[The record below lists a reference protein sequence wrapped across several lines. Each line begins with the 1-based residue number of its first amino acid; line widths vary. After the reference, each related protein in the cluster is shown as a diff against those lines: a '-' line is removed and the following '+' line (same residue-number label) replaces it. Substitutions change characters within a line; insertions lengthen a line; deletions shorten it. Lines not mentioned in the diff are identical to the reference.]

1 MEILVLTIPSIKCS
15 FLFVFN
21 FVVVVVIFYLGR
33 VRVSFSSLEMW
44 WCLVSFLNQ
53 TTWVCSPAL
62 PHTDCVALRKLYNL
76 SEFIFISC
84 NMEIIP
90 ILASQCCWENYIE
103 IKYIKHW
110 HLVSPQT
117 VLGIIT
123 ACCFFLCGNKIGGRW
138 NFLTNTEKLSSG
150 EK

>member
-90 ILASQCCWENYIE
+90 ILASQGCWEN
-103 IKYIKHW
+103 
-110 HLVSPQT
+110 
-117 VLGIIT
+117 
-123 ACCFFLCGNKIGGRW
+123 
-138 NFLTNTEKLSSG
+138 
-150 EK
+150 